1 MPAVAEIAVILI
13 AESVAAYTPREL
25 FVFAYVAEL
34 TVGLIESGTVRVLV
48 MLVVPKL
55 VVPLKVSQVS
65 VSVPE
70 VVFGTWLANDVD
82 GVNEIEVEEDFVTI
96 VPV

>member
-1 MPAVAEIAVILI
+1 MPAVAETAVTRT
-13 AESVAAYTPREL
+13 ADNVATYTPREL

-34 TVGLIESGTVRVLV
+34 TVGLIESGTLSVFVI
-48 MLVVPKL
+48 LVVPRL
-55 VVPLKVSQVS
+55 VFPLNVSHVS
-65 VSVPE
+65 VNIPDVAL
-70 VVFGTWLANDVD
+70 GTWLANDVD

>member
-1 MPAVAEIAVILI
+1 MPAVAEMAVTRT
-13 AESVAAYTPREL
+13 AENVARYTPREL
-25 FVFAYVAEL
+25 FVVAYVAEI

-48 MLVVPKL
+48 MLVVPRL
-55 VVPLKVSQVS
+55 VFPLNVSHVS
-65 VSVPE
+65 VNIPDVAL
-70 VVFGTWLANDVD
+70 GTWLANDVD

>member
-1 MPAVAEIAVILI
+1 MPAVAEMAVTRT
-13 AESVAAYTPREL
+13 AENVARYTPREL

-34 TVGLIESGTVRVLV
+34 TVGLIESGTLSVFVI
-48 MLVVPKL
+48 LVVPRL
-55 VVPLKVSQVS
+55 VFPLNVSHVS
-65 VSVPE
+65 VNIPDVAL
-70 VVFGTWLANDVD
+70 GTWLANDVD